1 MFALILELFAS
12 WWQKTAQ
19 IGLSRYGSIDIYD
32 FYLYSMKVL
41 IRQEREDFGDD
52 QDKDGWELSTIV
64 ATLREEKAICVTFAL
79 RDFEMWS
86 I

>member
-1 MFALILELFAS
+1 
-12 WWQKTAQ
+12 
-19 IGLSRYGSIDIYD
+19 
-32 FYLYSMKVL
+32 MKVL